1 MVIILFVLKWT
12 NLIFFT
18 HHITSPQ
25 AKAWAAA
32 ERESTKKWVQ
42 EQRAIIKKDRHKAS
56 NAALLASKRAEKNKS
71 DIEAE
76 ATNAELE
83 ELRAQISKLR
93 MEAYEAKKLK
103 DQVRKQEKTIASL
116 KSGRSQTPKS
126 ADGTNIE
133 RRVLEDCTASKTNK
147 PMDVTKPKTPKN
159 QNDAKHDYP
168 SQELCRK
175 PLGIIVDTSND
186 DYVSE
191 EEEETDVWI
200 ERNLNELN
208 GKKRVGAGSN
218 KTKSPVVMNAASS
231 NDNTHRK
238 PYNPAD
244 YCATTSEIASQQP
257 NMQAASPAFSNLNGA
272 PSGTPK
278 SSQFFTYQNG
288 TQKEVLSDGTTTV
301 YFTNGDRKRTYA
313 NEKKGIVVYYYAAT
327 QVSVILPHFHITIDF
342 RCINLELFCSYS
354 RQHK

>member
-1 MVIILFVLKWT
+1 MVSNPIISY
-12 NLIFFT
+12 FT
-18 HHITSPQ
+18 HHFTTPK

-56 NAALLASKRAEKNKS
+56 NAALLASKRAEKNKTE
-71 DIEAE
+71 IEAE

-103 DQVRKQEKTIASL
+103 EQVRKQEKTIASL
-116 KSGRSQTPKS
+116 KSGKSQTPKS
-126 ADGTNIE
+126 ADKASE
-133 RRVLEDCTASKTNK
+133 RRVLEDCTSSKTNK
-147 PMDVTKPKTPKN
+147 PTTAPKPKTPKN
-159 QNDAKHDYP
+159 QNDAKNEYP
-168 SQELCRK
+168 TQQLCRK

-186 DYVSE
+186 EYVSE
-191 EEEETDVWI
+191 EEEETDIWI

-208 GKKRVGAGSN
+208 GGNGKLGDTAN
-218 KTKSPVVMNAASS
+218 KSDLPAEMSATPAEAN
-231 NDNTHRK
+231 NRRN

-244 YCATTSEIASQQP
+244 YCATTAEMPMNSATSQQP
-257 NMQAASPAFSNLNGA
+257 SMPAASPAFSNLNGA

-313 NEKKGIVVYYYAAT
+313 HEKKGIVVYYYAAT
-327 QVSVILPHFHITIDF
+327 QVSDTP
-342 RCINLELFCSYS
+342 CLF
-354 RQHK
+354 KFD